1 MVNATFR
8 RHGITP
14 LPSQTNFVYAD
25 IGRSADTFAAEMA
38 RQNVII
44 RDAYDGYETYSR
56 VSMGRLDEL
65 AVFDRVFGEIYAG

>member
-1 MVNATFR
+1 
-8 RHGITP
+8 
-14 LPSQTNFVYAD
+14 VYAD

-44 RDAYDGYETYSR
+44 RDAYDGYDTYSR